1 MAEFKKFETTTN
13 AIKNSVVDDKLKPT
27 AEMHILIGGPYTSSG
42 GEIHRY
48 GHTALRIKTI
58 KSDLTYDFGRYGKTS
73 GLFGE
78 SGEGILRV
86 WNAFNSYISGE
97 VLLKRK
103 TTSFVYAIFEHQA
116 NAANG
121 YYNELIKSAKHRTD
135 LERRGRLALIYQLKT
150 DYHALGPNCTTLSV
164 DGAKYAI
171 PNIDSGS
178 EKFIKPDA
186 VLTSSEQFAVKVK
199 GGASRIFL
207 PANLESFLNTKT
219 PIKPIRVEIYG
230 SGE

>member
-1 MAEFKKFETTTN
+1 MAELKKFETTTN

-27 AEMHILIGGPYTSSG
+27 AEMHILIGGPYTSSD

-58 KSDLTYDFGRYGKTS
+58 KSDLTYDFGRYGETF

-86 WNAFNSYISGE
+86 WSVFNPYISEE
-97 VLLKRK
+97 VALKRK

-116 NAANG
+116 NTANG
-121 YYNELIKSAKHRTD
+121 YYNELIKTAKK
-135 LERRGRLALIYQLKT
+135 LEKKSTRIKNVYKLAS
-150 DYHALGPNCTTLSV
+150 DYHALGPNCTTLSI

-178 EKFIKPDA
+178 EKYIKPET

-207 PANLESFLNTKT
+207 PANLESFLNTKK
-219 PIKPIRVEIYG
+219 PIKPVRVEIYG